1 MYNVG
6 DKVYFDNNDTDDL
19 VSLVDIYAVKKKTI
33 QIIQNNASQTNTI
46 FYTYELSNNFNFESE
61 VNYFDNQRAKTIGN
75 IKEGEYINRYV
86 ESYKNYNIIFNPPT
100 INGGV

>member
-6 DKVYFDNNDTDDL
+6 DKVYFNNNDTDDL
-19 VSLVDIYAVKKKTI
+19 VSLVDTYAVKKKTI

-86 ESYKNYNIIFNPPT
+86 ENYKNYNIIFNPPT